1 LSGLKPKGKIQPR
14 DSLVD
19 RKKSIGDSPHG
30 MARGAEEDKRF
41 GRAQKSSPWPGKAT
55 KLIPE
60 FRFRLRQA
68 SHRELLDIG

>member
-1 LSGLKPKGKIQPR
+1 
-14 DSLVD
+14 
-19 RKKSIGDSPHG
+19 
-30 MARGAEEDKRF
+30 MARVAEEDERF

-55 KLIPE
+55 KLIPG